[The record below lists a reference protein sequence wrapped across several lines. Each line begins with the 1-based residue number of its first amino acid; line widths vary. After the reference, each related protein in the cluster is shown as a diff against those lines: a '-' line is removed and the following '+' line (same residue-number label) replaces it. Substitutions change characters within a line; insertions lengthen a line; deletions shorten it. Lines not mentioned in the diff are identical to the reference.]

1 MPKEQLALKGP
12 LTFLKDTGP
21 KGGNL
26 HGTTREIVEQ
36 DTDRRTLCAGH
47 TTGLPVGKAERP
59 RRDMVSEAEVA
70 RNSMMPTTASA
81 VPPNTGWKQSAAL
94 GS

>member
-12 LTFLKDTGP
+12 PTFLKDTGP
-21 KGGNL
+21 KGDNL

-36 DTDRRTLCAGH
+36 EDTDRRTLCAGH
-47 TTGLPVGKAERP
+47 TTGLPVGKGERP

-70 RNSMMPTTASA
+70 RNSMIPTMASP
-81 VPPNTGWKQSAAL
+81 VPPNTG
-94 GS
+94 